1 MPEPLPSKQSNRSR
15 SSANENAEPGFH
27 SRKRKHSITNK
38 NDVVPKRLCEDSE
51 LLSDLQDEFR
61 QDSPD
66 GFHNSCQNNQY
77 RNNIP
82 DTLIRL
88 MYQLDLSVLCT
99 LRKSAHEHK
108 YASTSLAFGDSE
120 IDKFSDIVLR
130 YEEKSIHLHIETVD
144 KYYVDNDIGYAG
156 LFIKEKEKRRFYIN
170 DYFDSF
176 VKCLMLKLDSSLN
189 NIEHL
194 IIYTNSRLDLTEE
207 KKLKRGRS
215 RNFYPIKFDNMNIK
229 KHYILKD
236 FFFIKD
242 NVRKRGFYQFSRDK
256 IIREELIKR
265 LELSAAMQK
274 AIATRTPCQ
283 GFERKI
289 REAFLDKL
297 VFAVNQPNRE
307 ELNSLIRNK
316 MKENY
321 EVQDNYKTLRK
332 RILRTLAVPG
342 KHKKIRNYVSRIVYE
357 FSLLMSF
364 LHDMFLHKNMF
375 SINFEGQS
383 RDISNDIIIN
393 YRNRITYVKARD
405 ADKDIDYS
413 KLFPSK
419 QKEENTFSINK
430 HFALFVEELQHGI
443 RYFIIYTNANLM
455 LTEEKTLKN
464 GKPEDFCP
472 LKFVNIDIQK
482 KRYKILRNCTCIN
495 GNDLYKFAQEET
507 TRENVLNLLKLPP
520 FLQKE
525 KEEGCLSNENEKE
538 IKVKFLDRLIFAVN
552 QHDKKKLKSV
562 IRNEVNKFDVPYNH
576 EELREITLRW
586 LESHEFGHI
595 TKGMMEKLLE
605 DIKNNRS
612 SYQKTQNR
620 DINEEINFAK
630 TVVGRQGTSTF
641 HQFLNYLIK
650 GEGKRS
656 LEVLKRNGIVL
667 TSMSSILSRSGGTA
681 IHAFKGLY
689 NLWFDEKEDKTRYL
703 QTLERVGVNLAT
715 MSGIL
720 SGAANSAVSSFKGLY
735 DLWFNKEGNK
745 TQYLKTLEKEGLKL
759 TTMSSILNRAGIT
772 APTAFKDLYDLWFDQ
787 KGNKTLYLTTLEK
800 GGINLVTM
808 SSILSGA
815 GSKASTAFKDLYD
828 LWFDEKGNKTQYLKT
843 LEKEG
848 INLAN
853 MSSMLNGAGVKA
865 PMAFKQLYDLWFD
878 AEGNKTH
885 CLKTLEKEGI
895 NLANMSSI
903 LSRAAAN
910 ASKAFKGLY
919 DLWFDAEGNKTQYLR
934 TLEKE
939 GIKLGNMSSILHGAG
954 ANASKAFKDL
964 YDIWFDEEGNKTQYL
979 KPLKEEGINLT
990 NMSSILSRA
999 GANAAKAFEVLYD
1012 LWFDEEGNKTQHLK
1026 VMEEKGM
1033 NLTNV
1038 SSILGGAGSNAAKAF
1053 KDLCDLWFDEEGN
1066 KTKYLEALEENGI
1079 NLANMSSILH
1089 KAGSNASKAFK
1100 CLHDLWFDKN
1110 GNKTQSLK
1118 ALEENGINLTNISS
1132 ILNGAGFNAAKA
1144 FKELYNTFCDEE
1156 GNKKE
1161 HLKHFIKRKGF
1172 TIHNLSGILS
1182 GTGANVKDAFEKLHD
1197 VFFNDDGE
1205 RTELLDDFYKV
1216 GFVPSNLS
1224 AILCGTGVRASSI
1237 LKRLHSVCFNKERER
1252 TKLLDDFYKAN
1263 FSPGALCS
1271 ILSGT
1276 ANSLEEF
1283 YNFCFIAETQKYLS
1297 HFLNEKEGFTAS
1309 GLCKILHGARTN
1321 ICSALKDFH
1330 DVCFDEEGNR
1340 AQLLDDFYNAG
1351 FRPSDLSNILCLAGN
1366 RATFILRNFHKF
1378 CFNKENYL
1386 DHFLAEKELFTPKNL
1401 SMILDGVGINICP
1414 IFEKLH
1420 NLCFDKAGNKTKY
1433 LKNLIN
1439 KGHKKNE
1446 MCKILHKAVRASS
1459 ISLNDEEK

>member
-1 MPEPLPSKQSNRSR
+1 MPEPLPSKQNNRSR
-15 SSANENAEPGFH
+15 SSANENSEPGFH
-27 SRKRKHSITNK
+27 SRKRKHSVTDK

-66 GFHNSCQNNQY
+66 EFHNSCQNDQY

-156 LFIKEKEKRRFYIN
+156 LFTKEKEKRRFYIN

-176 VKCLMLKLDSSLN
+176 VKYLMSKLDGSLN
-189 NIEHL
+189 NIEYL
-194 IIYTNSRLDLTEE
+194 IIYTNSGLDLTEE

-215 RNFYPIKFDNMNIK
+215 RNFYPIKFDNMNMK
-229 KHYILKD
+229 EHYILKD

-242 NVRKRGFYQFSRDK
+242 SVRERGFYQFSRDK
-256 IIREELIKR
+256 IIREELLKR
-265 LELSAAMQK
+265 LEFSAAMQK
-274 AIATRTPCQ
+274 AIAKRTPCQ

-289 REAFLDKL
+289 KEAFLDKL

-316 MKENY
+316 MKKNSEI
-321 EVQDNYKTLRK
+321 EDNYKTLQK

-375 SINFEGQS
+375 SINFEGQCP
-383 RDISNDIIIN
+383 DISNDIIIN
-393 YRNRITYVKARD
+393 YRNRITYVKAHD
-405 ADKDIDYS
+405 ADRDIDYS

-419 QKEENTFSINK
+419 QEEENTFSINK

-464 GKPEDFCP
+464 GKPEDFYP
-472 LKFVNIDIQK
+472 LKFDDIDIQK

-495 GNDLYKFAQEET
+495 GNDLYKFSQEET

-525 KEEGCLSNENEKE
+525 KEEGCLSDENEKE

-552 QHDKKKLKSV
+552 QYDKKKLKSV

-630 TVVGRQGTSTF
+630 SVVGRQGTPTF

-650 GEGKRS
+650 GEGKRN
-656 LEVLKRNGIVL
+656 LEVLKTNRIDL
-667 TSMSSILSRSGGTA
+667 TSMSSILNRSGGTA

-689 NLWFDEKEDKTRYL
+689 NLWFDEKENKTRYL

-715 MSGIL
+715 MSSIL
-720 SGAANSAVSSFKGLY
+720 NGAANCAVSAFKGLY
-735 DLWFNKEGNK
+735 DLWFNKEGSK

-759 TTMSSILNRAGIT
+759 TNMSSILNRAGIT

-787 KGNKTLYLTTLEK
+787 KGNKTQYLITLEK
-800 GGINLVTM
+800 EGINLVTM

-843 LEKEG
+843 VEKEG

-853 MSSMLNGAGVKA
+853 MSSILNGAGVKA
-865 PMAFKQLYDLWFD
+865 PIAFKQLYDLWFD

-885 CLKTLEKEGI
+885 YLKTLEKEGV

-939 GIKLGNMSSILHGAG
+939 GINVVSISSILHGAAG
-954 ANASKAFKDL
+954 NA
-964 YDIWFDEEGNKTQYL
+964 I
-979 KPLKEEGINLT
+979 
-990 NMSSILSRA
+990 
-999 GANAAKAFEVLYD
+999 KAFEELYNTF
-1012 LWFDEEGNKTQHLK
+1012 FDEQGNKKQHLK
-1026 VMEEKGM
+1026 HFLEGEDEK
-1033 NLTNV
+1033 NSFT
-1038 SSILGGAGSNAAKAF
+1038 
-1053 KDLCDLWFDEEGN
+1053 
-1066 KTKYLEALEENGI
+1066 
-1079 NLANMSSILH
+1079 LANL
-1089 KAGSNASKAFK
+1089 
-1100 CLHDLWFDKN
+1100 
-1110 GNKTQSLK
+1110 
-1118 ALEENGINLTNISS
+1118 SS
-1132 ILNGAGFNAAKA
+1132 ILNGAG
-1144 FKELYNTFCDEE
+1144 
-1156 GNKKE
+1156 
-1161 HLKHFIKRKGF
+1161 
-1172 TIHNLSGILS
+1172 
-1182 GTGANVKDAFEKLHD
+1182 ANPQDAFEKLH
-1197 VFFNDDGE
+1197 
-1205 RTELLDDFYKV
+1205 
-1216 GFVPSNLS
+1216 S
-1224 AILCGTGVRASSI
+1224 A
-1237 LKRLHSVCFNKERER
+1237 CFNKEGKR
-1252 TKLLDDFYKAN
+1252 KK
-1263 FSPGALCS
+1263 
-1271 ILSGT
+1271 
-1276 ANSLEEF
+1276 
-1283 YNFCFIAETQKYLS
+1283 
-1297 HFLNEKEGFTAS
+1297 
-1309 GLCKILHGARTN
+1309 
-1321 ICSALKDFH
+1321 
-1330 DVCFDEEGNR
+1330 
-1340 AQLLDDFYNAG
+1340 LLDDFYNANFKASHISCMLCGSGVRASAVIKKFHSVYFDPKGKRSKLLADFYEIG
-1351 FRPSDLSNILCLAGN
+1351 FTPGDLCNILSGAVDNLEKFHNFCFVAETKKYLNNFLNEEGFTVSGLCNILHGARGNVCPALKELSTVCFDETGNKTQLLNDFYKAGFTPN
-1366 RATFILRNFHKF
+1366 DLIRILSMTGNNAASVLRNFHKS
-1378 CFNKENYL
+1378 CFNEKNYL
-1386 DHFLAEKELFTPKNL
+1386 NHFLVKRRLFTLKDL
-1401 SMILDGVGINICP
+1401 CDILHGAGINTSSV
-1414 IFEKLH
+1414 FEKLH
-1420 NLCFDKAGNKTKY
+1420 DLCFDETGKKTKY
-1433 LKNLIN
+1433 FKNLMKYDGDQAFDVLYEKVRKAPY
-1439 KGHKKNE
+1439 KGLLLSK
-1446 MCKILHKAVRASS
+1446 
-1459 ISLNDEEK
+1459 